1 MERID
6 EANGRMSLDRT
17 SGLEKGYLVRIDAVN
32 FAVFSGA

>member
-17 SGLEKGYLVRIDAVN
+17 SGLEKGYLVRITQFYSLV
-32 FAVFSGA
+32 